1 MIPLCDCCI
10 YINCVYFL
18 SFSAWFFSVFGIQYV
33 IYLFDGEC
41 NDMNNLCLLI
51 KIIEL
56 TGLTVLIIFT
66 IQQQGKK
73 SAFHLIMF

>member
-1 MIPLCDCCI
+1 MVAVFILI
-10 YINCVYFL
+10 VYFL

-33 IYLFDGEC
+33 IYLFDGEY

-56 TGLTVLIIFT
+56 TGLTVLIIFA
-66 IQQQGKK
+66 IQRQGKK